1 MDTKNLRLYFDTFLL
16 TSKSEPRKKMG
27 KIGAKLRQKKEV
39 KEDVISRAG
48 RYKEVSK
55 KPTTM
60 QKGG

>member
-1 MDTKNLRLYFDTFLL
+1 
-16 TSKSEPRKKMG
+16 MG